1 MNSTVV
7 LVPAR
12 ASDADGIWELLR
24 GAQSETVGMTALPD
38 SHSSAQRL
46 CDHSAET
53 LAQLA
58 TGSFQL
64 ADGDHRRLLFLAVDS
79 LTRTPLGVSGVTF
92 KQSVPDLSVRV
103 GTSADGLGLVMR
115 STSDLWTRT
124 ELNSSFLG
132 VDARGRRVGT
142 LLSRGR
148 LVFLNLVRSQIPT
161 TISSHLRGRVE
172 ADGHAPFWDRF
183 GKKFAPQW
191 STSTDAELG
200 LIADPSQLDLLAGH
214 TLPLT
219 APVLESLGPVNAA
232 SLPAFHLLIRE
243 GLEPNGRYDPIDGG
257 PTLIASIDQLTTK
270 RNHRHGPA
278 QVIAPEQAQNEGHD
292 SLVSVTS
299 VAEFRVTRC
308 AAVVADPTIGLT
320 HEALTALGATEGTLL
335 AASQLERR
343 P

>member
-1 MNSTVV
+1 
-7 LVPAR
+7 
-12 ASDADGIWELLR
+12 
-24 GAQSETVGMTALPD
+24 MTALPD
-38 SHSSAQRL
+38 SLLSSQQL

-64 ADGDHRRLLFLAVDS
+64 ADGEYRRLVFLAVDS
-79 LTRTPLGVSGVTF
+79 VTRTPLGISGVTF
-92 KQSVPDLSVRV
+92 KQSVPDLAVRV
-103 GTSADGLGLVMR
+103 GTSGDGLGLVMR
-115 STSDLWTRT
+115 STSDPWTRT

-132 VDARGRRVGT
+132 VDARGRRVGS

-148 LVFLNLVRSQIPT
+148 LVFLNMVRSQIPT

-183 GKKFAPQW
+183 GSRFAPQW
-191 STSTDAELG
+191 KTSIDAELG
-200 LIADPSQLDLLAGH
+200 LIADPSQLELLAGH

-232 SLPAFHLLIRE
+232 SLPAFHLLISE

-257 PTLIASIDQLTTK
+257 PTVIAAIDQLTTK

-278 QVIAPEQAQNEGHD
+278 RLITPEQARADGRD

-308 AAVVADPTIGLT
+308 AAVIDDPAIGVT
-320 HEALTALGATEGTLL
+320 AEALTALGAAEGTLL

-343 P
+343 S

>member
-1 MNSTVV
+1 MKNPVI

-12 ASDADGIWELLR
+12 ASDADAIWELLR
-24 GAQSETVGMTALPD
+24 GAAAETVGMTALPD
-38 SHSSAQRL
+38 SHPSTQRL
-46 CDHSAET
+46 CDHSDET

-64 ADGDHRRLLFLAVDS
+64 ADGEHRRLLFLAVDS
-79 LTRTPLGVSGVTF
+79 LTRTPLGISGVTF
-92 KQSVPDLSVRV
+92 KQAVPDLAVRV

-148 LVFLNLVRSQIPT
+148 LVFLNMVRGQIPT

-183 GKKFAPQW
+183 GSKFASQW
-191 STSTDAELG
+191 KTSTDAELG
-200 LIADPSQLDLLAGH
+200 LIAEPSQLEILAGH

-219 APVLESLGPVNAA
+219 APILESLGPVNAA

-257 PTLIASIDQLTTK
+257 PTVIASIDQLTTK

-278 QVIAPEQAQNEGHD
+278 QVITPERARSEGRD

-308 AAVVADPTIGLT
+308 DAVINDQAIGVT
-320 HEALTALGATEGTLL
+320 TDALNALGAHEGTLL
-335 AASQLERR
+335 AASQLER
-343 P
+343 PS

>member
-1 MNSTVV
+1 MKNQVV

-12 ASDADGIWELLR
+12 AADADGIWELLR
-24 GAQSETVGMTALPD
+24 DAVDETIGMTALPD
-38 SHSSAQRL
+38 SPQSTQEL
-46 CDHSAET
+46 CDHSAKT

-64 ADGDHRRLLFLAVDS
+64 ADGEHRRLLFLAIDS
-79 LTRTPLGVSGVTF
+79 VTRTPLGISGVTF

-103 GTSADGLGLVMR
+103 GTSPDGLGLVMR
-115 STSDLWTRT
+115 SSSEPWTRT

-148 LVFLNLVRSQIPT
+148 LVFLNLIRSQIPT
-161 TISSHLRGRVE
+161 TISSHLRGRVD

-183 GKKFAPQW
+183 GSNFAPHW
-191 STSTDAELG
+191 KTSIDAELG
-200 LIADPSQLDLLAGH
+200 LIADPSQLKALAGH

-232 SLPAFHLLIRE
+232 SLPAFHLLISE

-270 RNHRHGPA
+270 KTHRHAPA
-278 QVIAPEQAQNEGHD
+278 QIITNEKARTEGRD
-292 SLVSVTS
+292 ALVSVTS

-308 AAVVADPTIGLT
+308 HAVIDDPAIGIAA
-320 HEALTALGATEGTLL
+320 EALTALGATEGTLL
-335 AASQLERR
+335 AASQLER
-343 P
+343 PA